1 MIFVKFL
8 FKTPNKFRKYIIKY
22 HQKMGKQKES
32 NKKYAKI
39 SEKVQS
45 IIILEKKQFN

>member
-1 MIFVKFL
+1 MIFFKL
-8 FKTPNKFRKYIIKY
+8 FIQTPNKFRKHIIKY

-39 SEKVQS
+39 SEKVKS